1 MKKMFFS
8 LMLMVL
14 TISTT
19 ELGAQTVL
27 SEGYIKMEI
36 VDASSDNEQMAMGL
50 EMMKGTQT
58 EIFFKGS
65 QSMSKMNMMGGMFE
79 TTTLFNTETE
89 KMDMLVNAMG
99 QKMHVESTA
108 DERKMMENEQTAM
121 MKEMKVTY
129 DESDTKE
136 ILGYNCVKANIAHP
150 SIQDGMTFSMYV
162 SKDIKANP
170 KMIQGLQEI
179 KLDGF
184 PLEYIMSMP
193 QMTMTISAVELKEEV
208 DASVFALDTGGY
220 QKLTFKEFQEKMAA
234 FGGGIGF

>member
-1 MKKMFFS
+1 MFFS
-8 LMLMVL
+8 LLLMVL
-14 TISTT
+14 TISVS

-58 EIFFKGS
+58 EIFFKGT

-129 DESDTKE
+129 DEDDTKE
-136 ILGYNCVKANIAHP
+136 ILGYKCVKANIAHP

-170 KMIQGLQEI
+170 KMIQGLQEV